1 MTDASKQ
8 NPKECRQ
15 PVVAIVGH
23 IDHGKTT
30 LLDYIRKS
38 SVAAKET
45 GGITQR
51 VSAYEVVHTGSE
63 GVRTI
68 TFIDTPGHEAFQ
80 KMRARAGAAAD
91 IAILIVAADDGV
103 KPQTLEA
110 HKAILE
116 AGIPFIVAFTKID
129 KDTAALDRAK
139 ESVMKNGIYLEGL
152 GGEIPFAGVSGK
164 TGEGVPELLDLIS
177 LVADLNA
184 ITCDATK
191 DVEAVVLESARDPKA
206 GVSATVIV
214 RSGTLKVGGFAV
226 AGSAVAP
233 LRALEDFTG
242 AKVKE
247 ISCGKPARVTGFDSE
262 PRVGT
267 VLTVVETKKEAERLA
282 EGSKR
287 GTQVKSREGASGD
300 AAEKRTLVRLA
311 LKADTAGSLE
321 ALEHELAK
329 VSEEGIELHIVSAS
343 VGPVSDN
350 DIRPFIGFSPAIV
363 LGFNVKADASAKD
376 LAERQRITVETRSI
390 IYELGDWLKEEIKK
404 YKPETEEDAISGTAE
419 ILKHFSTSGAKHV
432 VGGKV
437 LTGVIRLK
445 DQVVITRRGIEV
457 GTGKV
462 TNLQMQRADVD
473 SVPEGMEFG
482 TQIESKADIVSGDT
496 ISAMGKKS

>member
-1 MTDASKQ
+1 MTSPRSA
-8 NPKECRQ
+8 NPKECHQ

-38 SVAAKET
+38 AVAAKET

-51 VSAYEVVHTGSE
+51 VSAYEVTHTGAE
-63 GVRTI
+63 GERHI

-129 KDTAALDRAK
+129 KDTASLDRAK

-152 GGEIPFAGVSGK
+152 GGDISFVGVSGK
-164 TGEGVPELLDLIS
+164 TGAGVSELLDLIG
-177 LVADLNA
+177 LTADLHS

-191 DVEAVVLESARDPKA
+191 EVEGIVIESARDPKA
-206 GVSATVIV
+206 GISATVIV
-214 RSGTLKVGGFAV
+214 RSGTITIGGFAV
-226 AGSAVAP
+226 IGSAMAP
-233 LRALEDFTG
+233 LRTLEDFTG
-242 AKVKE
+242 AKVTE
-247 ISCGKPARVTGFDSE
+247 ISCGKPARITGFDSE
-262 PRVGT
+262 PKVGSILSI
-267 VLTVVETKKEAERLA
+267 VKTKKEAEKLTDEVRQPTQA
-282 EGSKR
+282 KPRGSAIEG
-287 GTQVKSREGASGD
+287 GG
-300 AAEKRTLVRLA
+300 KRTLVRLA

-329 VSEEGIELHIVSAS
+329 ISEEGIELHIVSGT
-343 VGPVSDN
+343 VGPISDN

-376 LAERQRITVETRSI
+376 LAERQRITIETRAI

-404 YKPETEEDAISGTAE
+404 FKPEMEEGAISGTAQ
-419 ILKHFSTSGAKHV
+419 IIKHFSSSGAKHV

-437 LTGVIRLK
+437 LTGIIHLK
-445 DQVVITRRGIEV
+445 DQVLIHRRGIEV

-462 TNLQMQRADVD
+462 VNLQTQRADVD
-473 SVPEGMEFG
+473 EITEGMEFG
-482 TQIESKADIVSGDT
+482 AQIESKADIVAGDT
-496 ISAMGKKS
+496 VSALFKKT

>member
-1 MTDASKQ
+1 MSDTSNICK
-8 NPKECRQ
+8 Q

-51 VSAYEVVHTGSE
+51 VSAYEVTHTGAE
-63 GVRTI
+63 GVRNI

-80 KMRARAGAAAD
+80 KMRARAGASAD

-110 HKAILE
+110 HKAILA

-129 KDTAALDRAK
+129 KDTATLERAK

-152 GGEIPFAGVSGK
+152 GGEIPFVGVSGK
-164 TGEGVPELLDLIS
+164 TGAGVPELLDLIG
-177 LVADLNA
+177 LVSDLHN
-184 ITCDATK
+184 ITCDKTK

-206 GVSATVIV
+206 GISATVII
-214 RSGTLKVGGFAV
+214 RAGTVTLGGFAV
-226 AGSAVAP
+226 AGSAMAP
-233 LRALEDFTG
+233 LRTLEDFTG

-247 ISCGKPARVTGFDSE
+247 ISCGKPARITGFDSE

-267 VLTVVETKKEAERLA
+267 TLILVKTKKEAERFVDEA
-282 EGSKR
+282 KR
-287 GTQVKSREGASGD
+287 PTQAKPREGATGD
-300 AAEKRTLVRLA
+300 APEKRTLIRLA

-329 VSEEGIELHIVSAS
+329 VSEEGIELHVVSAN
-343 VGPVSDN
+343 VGPISDN

-363 LGFNVKADASAKD
+363 LGFNVKADTSAKD
-376 LAERQRITVETRSI
+376 LAERQHITLETRSI
-390 IYELGDWLKEEIKK
+390 IYELGDWLKEEIKQ
-404 YKPETEEDAISGTAE
+404 YKPEVEGDAISGTAH
-419 ILKHFSTSGAKHV
+419 IIKHFSSAGAKHV

-437 LTGVIRLK
+437 LTGVVHLK
-445 DQVVITRRGIEV
+445 DQVMIIRRGIEV
-457 GTGKV
+457 GAGKI

-482 TQIESKADIVSGDT
+482 AQVESKADIVSGDT
-496 ISAMGKKS
+496 ISAMHKKS

>member
-1 MTDASKQ
+1 MTDAPSK
-8 NPKECRQ
+8 NLKECRQ

-38 SVAAKET
+38 AVAAKET

-51 VSAYEVVHTGSE
+51 VSAYEVTHTGSE
-63 GVRTI
+63 GTRNI

-80 KMRARAGAAAD
+80 KMRRRAGAAAD
-91 IAILIVAADDGV
+91 IAVLIVAADDGV
-103 KPQTLEA
+103 KPQTIEA
-110 HKAILE
+110 HKAIQE
-116 AGIPFIVAFTKID
+116 AGIPFVVAFTKID

-139 ESVMKNGIYLEGL
+139 ESVMKEGIYLEGL
-152 GGEIPFAGVSGK
+152 GGEIPFVGVSGK
-164 TGEGVPELLDLIS
+164 TGAGVPELLDLIG
-177 LVADLNA
+177 LVADLNS
-184 ITCDATK
+184 ITCDATL
-191 DVEAVVLESARDPKA
+191 DAEAIVIESARDPKA

-214 RSGTLKVGGFAV
+214 RTGTLKVGGFAV
-226 AGSAVAP
+226 AGSATAP
-233 LRALEDFTG
+233 LRILEDFTG

-262 PRVGT
+262 PRVGST
-267 VLTVVETKKEAERLA
+267 LTVVATKKDAEKLA
-282 EGSKR
+282 EESKQ
-287 GTQVKSREGASGD
+287 GAQVKSRDGATGEG
-300 AAEKRTLVRLA
+300 AEKRTLVRLA

-329 VSEEGIELHIVSAS
+329 VTEEGIELHIVSAN
-343 VGPVSDN
+343 VGPISDN

-376 LAERQRITVETRSI
+376 LAERQRITLETRSI

-404 YKPETEEDAISGTAE
+404 YKPESDEDMISGTAQ
-419 ILKHFSTSGAKHV
+419 IIKHFSSAGAKHV

-437 LTGVIRLK
+437 LTGIIHLK
-445 DQVVITRRGIEV
+445 DQVVIARRGIEV

-462 TNLQMQRADVD
+462 VNLQMQRADVN

-482 TQIESKADIVSGDT
+482 TQIESKADIVAGDT
-496 ISAMGKKS
+496 ISAVHKKS